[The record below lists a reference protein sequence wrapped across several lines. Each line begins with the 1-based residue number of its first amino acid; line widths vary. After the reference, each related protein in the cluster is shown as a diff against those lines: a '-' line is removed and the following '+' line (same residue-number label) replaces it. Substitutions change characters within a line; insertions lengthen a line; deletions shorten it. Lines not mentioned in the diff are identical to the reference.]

1 MQKILIT
8 GGSGG
13 IGYALARVAAAHGHD
28 IVLAARTVEQLKR
41 AQAELRKDY
50 EVHVGIVQTDLS
62 QPGSAK
68 KLYDTLKKDNVEI
81 LVNNAGVGLVG
92 DFFKEDVAD
101 HARMIQLNIQSLME
115 LTHYFGNDFIKK
127 KKGRILNV
135 ASVAAFVPGPKQ
147 PVYYASK
154 AFVRS
159 FSRALTYT
167 MAPHGVSVT
176 VLNPGA
182 TKTNFFVQA
191 KAGSMDRGV
200 SADAVAEAA
209 YAAMMSGK
217 AEITYGFTNR
227 ILTNVLVKVVPYRWH
242 ALLVDKGAKV

>member
-28 IVLAARTVEQLKR
+28 VVLAARNIEQLKR
-41 AQAELRKDY
+41 AQTELRKDY
-50 EVHVGIVQTDLS
+50 KVHVDVKQADLS
-62 QPGSAK
+62 RPGAAR
-68 KLYDTLKKDNVEI
+68 KLYDELKSDGIEI
-81 LVNNAGVGLVG
+81 LVNNAGFGLVG
-92 DFFKEDVAD
+92 DFFKEDIAD
-101 HARMIQLNIQSLME
+101 NTDMVQLNIQALME

-127 KKGRILNV
+127 KRGKILNV

-147 PVYYASK
+147 PVYYATK

-159 FSRALTYT
+159 FSRALAHT
-167 MAPHGVSVT
+167 MAPHGVTVT
-176 VLNPGA
+176 NLNPGA
-182 TKTNFFVQA
+182 TKTNFFVRA
-191 KAGSMDRGV
+191 KAGTKERGV

-217 AEITYGFTNR
+217 SEITYGFTNK
-227 ILTNVLVKVVPYRWH
+227 ILTNFLVRIVPYRVQA
-242 ALLVDKGAKV
+242 ALIDKNSEV